1 MKRYTWAFPFC
12 SGIISIIGVLT
23 PIAFSDSIFSIWMW
37 GLIYSRLIG
46 NRFEFMSENVFLI
59 TGISVAVIIT
69 VFALIL
75 VITGYLYRQGY
86 FSERDLGKLW
96 ALSGILILVSTVIS
110 LVSLEFYTYE
120 GYFTYGIWTYLNAG
134 FGAMGP
140 IIGSITAIGAGIFVS
155 ITEKEVRLKKKSIL
169 ISKMAPKNLCPH
181 CGKPVSLNASFC
193 SKCGKTIVDANML

>member
-37 GLIYSRLIG
+37 GLIYSRLPSAKV
-46 NRFEFMSENVFLI
+46 EFMSENVFLI

-69 VFALIL
+69 VFSLVL

-86 FSERDLGKLW
+86 FSDKDLGKLW
-96 ALSGILILVSTVIS
+96 AVSGILILVATIVS

-120 GYFTYGIWTYLNAG
+120 GYFTYGIWNYLNPG

-140 IIGSITAIGAGIFVS
+140 IIGSITAIGTGVFVS
-155 ITEKEVRLKKKSIL
+155 VSEKEVRLKKKSRMITA
-169 ISKMAPKNLCPH
+169 MAPKNLCPH

-193 SKCGKTIVDANML
+193 SKCGKIIEM